1 MDMCQEPSELEV
13 ESLDV
18 FRPASSIICTKC
30 GGAIVDEHNHL
41 VCVSCGLT
49 CDADLSI
56 ETQVN
61 AFGSQ
66 VVQFRY
72 ALFHATWKD
81 SITYP
86 KFDENYR
93 HKFIFVC

>member
-1 MDMCQEPSELEV
+1 MDMSQEPSELDV

-18 FRPASSIICTKC
+18 FRPDSSNICAKC
-30 GGAIVDEHNHL
+30 GGAIVDEHTHL
-41 VCVSCGLT
+41 VCVSCGFT

-66 VVQFRY
+66 VVQLGY
-72 ALFHATWKD
+72 A
-81 SITYP
+81 
-86 KFDENYR
+86 
-93 HKFIFVC
+93 